1 MAKVEVEVKDK
12 KLLKIEEVSALLNI
26 SDPTLRLRKIIKAG
40 YLPVLRVGR
49 NILIYTYELDEFC
62 KRMMDKELDLSTMR
76 VSDIDYSEI
85 GA

>member
-26 SDPTLRLRKIIKAG
+26 SDPTLRKIIKAG

-49 NILIYTYELDEFC
+49 NILVYTYELDEFC
-62 KRMMDKELDLSTMR
+62 KRMVDKELDLSTMR

>member
-26 SDPTLRLRKIIKAG
+26 SDPTLRKIIKAG
-40 YLPVLRVGR
+40 YLPVLRLGR

-62 KRMMDKELDLSTMR
+62 KRMMDKELDLSTMK

>member
-1 MAKVEVEVKDK
+1 MSKIEVPVKDK

-26 SDPTLRLRKIIKAG
+26 SDPTLRKIIKAG
-40 YLPVLRVGR
+40 YLPILRVGR
-49 NILIYTYELDEFC
+49 NILVYTYELDEFC

-76 VSDIDYSEI
+76 VNEINYSEM

>member
-26 SDPTLRLRKIIKAG
+26 SDPTLRKIIKAG
-40 YLPVLRVGR
+40 YLPVLRLGR

-62 KRMMDKELDLSTMR
+62 KRMMDKEIDLSTMT

>member
-26 SDPTLRLRKIIKAG
+26 SDPTLRKIIKAG

-62 KRMMDKELDLSTMR
+62 KHMMDKELDLSTMR

>member
-12 KLLKIEEVSALLNI
+12 KLLKVEEVSALLNI
-26 SDPTLRLRKIIKAG
+26 SDPTLRKIIKAG

>member
-26 SDPTLRLRKIIKAG
+26 SDPTLRKIIKAG

>member
-12 KLLKIEEVSALLNI
+12 KLLKVEEVSALLNI
-26 SDPTLRLRKIIKAG
+26 SDPTLRKIIKAG

-76 VSDIDYSEI
+76 VRDIDYSEI

>member
-12 KLLKIEEVSALLNI
+12 KLLKLEEVSALLNI
-26 SDPTLRLRKIIKAG
+26 SDPTLRKIIKAG

>member
-12 KLLKIEEVSALLNI
+12 KLLKIDEVSALLNI
-26 SDPTLRLRKIIKAG
+26 SDPTLRKIIKAG